1 MFCRSSSPSP
11 WSRSSTSTSSCS
23 VWPRP
28 SSTPLSGWRLESLRR
43 IRATVTRFQILFE
56 IGDIFSC
63 VQDVCL
69 FGKEKPLD
77 FWVMKLPM
85 LIVLSCN
92 TTFLVWIITVR
103 FPSHHNRLLF
113 NHLISNVFATV
124 FTLCTSGVIFLPL
137 PFFTTIICS
146 QPEML
151 VKVFYLGPLAHAH
164 LNCFHSDGG
173 NPCTY
178 IQIRI

>member
-1 MFCRSSSPSP
+1 MFEKFSSCSVCRSSSPSP

-43 IRATVTRFQILFE
+43 IQATETRFQILFE

-63 VQDVCL
+63 VQDGCL

-103 FPSHHNRLLF
+103 FPSYHNRLLF

-124 FTLCTSGVIFLPL
+124 STLYTNRGIFLSPL
-137 PFFTTIICS
+137 F
-146 QPEML
+146 Q
-151 VKVFYLGPLAHAH
+151 Y
-164 LNCFHSDGG
+164 
-173 NPCTY
+173 
-178 IQIRI
+178 Q